1 MPPKWGFSPICD
13 PQRFFFKIRAL
24 SLFYPYGAFTSC
36 KKLEKNNE
44 RSLIYLKMDQWTTD
58 YRQRRLLRTTSEK
71 EPGVQQ
77 EGKTKKDEKE

>member
-1 MPPKWGFSPICD
+1 MDKKTSKIAPKWGFP
-13 PQRFFFKIRAL
+13 PLVTPRNFFQKL
-24 SLFYPYGAFTSC
+24 GSLTYGALTSC
-36 KKLEKNNE
+36 KKLEKTNE

-77 EGKTKKDEKE
+77 EGKTKKN